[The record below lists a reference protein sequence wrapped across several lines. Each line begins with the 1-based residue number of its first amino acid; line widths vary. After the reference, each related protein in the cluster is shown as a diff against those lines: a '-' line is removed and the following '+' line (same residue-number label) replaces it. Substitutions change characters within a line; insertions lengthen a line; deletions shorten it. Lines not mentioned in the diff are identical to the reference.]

1 MLYLAIGLFIWINN
15 DLAGGV
21 TDRPYCIVPVMRDL
35 KMTILIALP
44 VAPFLEIFEKY
55 VFGDWEFVKF
65 LIVLMIIDTAL
76 GFVKHWIAHD
86 VSSKAWG
93 MIGKKLIVYS
103 SVMALSH
110 VLASFVIAGSV
121 VDSFVWFRYFAC
133 SALMVREG
141 ISIIE
146 NCEEIT
152 PGFMPVWII
161 KRLKGF
167 NNQTGEK
174 ENEKH

>member
-1 MLYLAIGLFIWINN
+1 MKN
-15 DLAGGV
+15 
-21 TDRPYCIVPVMRDL
+21 L
-35 KMTILIALP
+35 KMIVLIALP
-44 VAPFLEIFEKY
+44 IAPFLELFEKY

-65 LIVLMIIDTAL
+65 LVVLMVIDTAL
-76 GFVKHWIAHD
+76 AFIYHWILHD
-86 VSSKAWG
+86 ISSKGWA

-103 SVMALSH
+103 AIMALSH
-110 VLASFVIAGSV
+110 VLANFSIGGNP

-141 ISIIE
+141 VSIIE
-146 NCEEIT
+146 NGERIM
-152 PGFMPVWII
+152 PGFFPAWII

-174 ENEKH
+174 EK

>member
-1 MLYLAIGLFIWINN
+1 
-15 DLAGGV
+15 
-21 TDRPYCIVPVMRDL
+21 MRDL
-35 KMTILIALP
+35 KITILAALP
-44 VAPFLEIFEKY
+44 LSPFLELFEKY

-65 LIVLMIIDTAL
+65 LVVLVCIDTGL
-76 GFVKHWIAHD
+76 GFIKHWIAHD
-86 VSSKAWG
+86 ISSKAYG

-110 VLASFVIAGSV
+110 VLANFKIASNA

-146 NCEEIT
+146 NCEEIV
-152 PGFMPVWII
+152 PGFMPTWII

-174 ENEKH
+174 ENGRCE